1 MDEISQE
8 KDQLSNLLR
17 QKCEEMDQMKAQCQ
31 SFRVRISELTETIN
45 QEKKNQELESEKQ
58 NSKANAEL
66 MNELEESRRLNQE
79 YD

>member
-1 MDEISQE
+1 
-8 KDQLSNLLR
+8 
-17 QKCEEMDQMKAQCQ
+17 MKAQCQ